1 VEDSSNNGTNRRS
14 FLTGAGKGA
23 SVLALSPLLAGIGAT
38 APAGAAPVNGKYDFD
53 TPYNRIGTDCVK
65 WDGAIR
71 DEKMPRIVAGM
82 GIADMDFECV
92 PVVTA
97 ALQKRINH
105 HNWGY
110 EMLDIDLLLGNAG
123 GSGFVKGIIEWNR
136 KHYGITNMTPANL
149 GVTTGVHSG
158 IMPAL
163 RAFAPQGSK
172 VLMATPIYNAF
183 YFDLYGSKLSAAES
197 LMKQVN
203 GRYEIDWDDF
213 EKKASDP
220 AVKTTILCNPHNPV
234 GRVWSKAE
242 LTRYGEICLKHNVKV
257 LSDEIHCDF
266 VGRGVK
272 YTPFSTLDDKKIVD
286 NSITFK
292 AASKTFSLAG
302 LKCAWFFATDPA
314 TFKAVQF
321 WNRAEVST
329 LGIVSSEAAYAGGES
344 WMQQCVAYID
354 GNQQFANDY
363 IKKNI
368 PLIKVGAKPEGT
380 YLAWLDISRLAD
392 KIGAK
397 QLAAEENKK
406 KQPLNFIT
414 GKPNVVS
421 TDDVVG
427 HWFAKNAFVA
437 LNPGLSYG
445 LGGLNHMRMN
455 LATSR
460 KTLTA
465 ALDSIAA
472 ATRKL
477 A

>member
-1 VEDSSNNGTNRRS
+1 MEDNVKIGTDRRS
-14 FLTGAGKGA
+14 FLTGAGRGA
-23 SVLALSPLLAGIGAT
+23 SVLALGPLLAGVSS
-38 APAGAAPVNGKYDFD
+38 GAAMAAPMGGKFDFD

-65 WDGAIR
+65 WDQPLR
-71 DEKMPRIVAGM
+71 DEHMPKIVAGM
-82 GIADMDFECV
+82 GIADMDFECA
-92 PVVTA
+92 PAVTA
-97 ALQKRINH
+97 ALQKRINN

-110 EMLDIDLLLGNAG
+110 EMLDIDLLLGTAG
-123 GSGFVKGIIEWNR
+123 GSGFVKGIIDWNR

-163 RAFAPQGSK
+163 RAFAPPGSK

-183 YFDLYGSKLSAAES
+183 YFDLYGSKLVANES
-197 LMKQVN
+197 VMKVVN
-203 GRYEIDWDDF
+203 GQYEIDWDDF
-213 EKKASDP
+213 EKRASDP
-220 AVKTTILCNPHNPV
+220 ATKTTILCNPHNPV
-234 GRVWSKAE
+234 GRVWTKAE
-242 LTRYGEICLKHNVKV
+242 LTRYGEICTKHNVKI

-266 VGRGVK
+266 VGKGQK
-272 YTPFSTLDDKKIVD
+272 YTPFATLDDKKIVD

-302 LKCAWFFATDPA
+302 LYCAWYFATDPA

-321 WNRAEVST
+321 WNRSEVST

-344 WMQQCVAYID
+344 WMTQCVDYID

-368 PLIKVGAKPEGT
+368 PLIKVGNKPQGT
-380 YLAWLDISRLAD
+380 YLAWLDVNPLAD

-397 QLAAEENKK
+397 AMADAENKK
-406 KQPLNFIT
+406 PQPINFIT
-414 GKPNVVS
+414 GKPGVVV
-421 TDDVVG
+421 TDDIVG

-437 LNPGLSYG
+437 MNTGSSYG
-445 LGGLNHMRMN
+445 TGGLNHMRMN
-455 LATSR
+455 IATSR
-460 KTLTA
+460 KTLAA

-472 ATRKL
+472 ATKKL